1 MYVICLPRRWKM
13 RWGLKECLLALKRHP
28 LKSAADGDAHAYHES
43 FYVAT
48 HIGYAISAYNSVQ
61 APIQRMVPWLDKYIR
76 HSFRDLMKRWEKK
89 EGSAPETY
97 VDIDGV
103 GECVDTFRGMGATP
117 HDPGAWLVQMLCLRC
132 LGLRCYVLAPGLT
145 EASDPYCCEGSAYLL
160 RVQNKNGSFPAWFE
174 VGQSA
179 TTFYDKLHSTWV
191 CTQALRD
198 RDFQIIR
205 NAAWLGHAEKLLRQ
219 TDFGKLDYKPNWK

>member
-1 MYVICLPRRWKM
+1 
-13 RWGLKECLLALKRHP
+13 
-28 LKSAADGDAHAYHES
+28 
-43 FYVAT
+43 
-48 HIGYAISAYNSVQ
+48 
-61 APIQRMVPWLDKYIR
+61 
-76 HSFRDLMKRWEKK
+76 
-89 EGSAPETY
+89 
-97 VDIDGV
+97 
-103 GECVDTFRGMGATP
+103 
-117 HDPGAWLVQMLCLRC
+117 MLCLRF
-132 LGLRCYVLAPGLT
+132 LGLRCWVLAPGLT

-219 TDFGKLDYKPNWK
+219 TDFGKLD

>member
-1 MYVICLPRRWKM
+1 MTR
-13 RWGLKECLLALKRHP
+13 
-28 LKSAADGDAHAYHES
+28 
-43 FYVAT
+43 
-48 HIGYAISAYNSVQ
+48 
-61 APIQRMVPWLDKYIR
+61 
-76 HSFRDLMKRWEKK
+76 
-89 EGSAPETY
+89 
-97 VDIDGV
+97 
-103 GECVDTFRGMGATP
+103 
-117 HDPGAWLVQMLCLRC
+117 AWLLC